1 MYSVQRIQ
9 NTVWSLL
16 HSSESERPSQVCE
29 ELDMVATRAYGS
41 QESTAW
47 HHRGSRAAQTYSQVV
62 RPKAYRSRTYPAG
75 PPSPCHGVQGSSAG
89 DCGCTEL
96 CHENRKGL

>member
-16 HSSESERPSQVCE
+16 LPSESERPSQVCE

-47 HHRGSRAAQTYSQVV
+47 HHRGSVAAQTYSQAV
-62 RPKAYRSRTYPAG
+62 RPKAYSARTHPAG
-75 PPSPCHGVQGSSAG
+75 QPSPCLESRVA
-89 DCGCTEL
+89 L
-96 CHENRKGL
+96 LGLPVH